1 VPVTAFLLQLSAWLP
16 DPLRGYASEQRIQLL
31 VQFAM
36 FGMVGL
42 VGFVIDTGT
51 VYAVRYALL
60 HYVSVLHM
68 GDLTALYIAGLAAY
82 FTAATG
88 TWICNRLWT
97 FRHFARSDPWHI
109 QWRRFLA
116 ANLGGFVINRGIY
129 ALLVTFVAIAAREP
143 VIAVF
148 AGAAAGMTLNF
159 NLSRKMVFR

>member
-1 VPVTAFLLQLSAWLP
+1 MAVTAFLLHLSAWLP
-16 DPLRGYASEQRIQLL
+16 DPLRGYASEQRIRVL
-31 VQFAM
+31 VQFVM

-51 VYAVRYALL
+51 VYAARRALVYYL
-60 HYVSVLHM
+60 HV
-68 GDLTALYIAGLAAY
+68 GDLPALYIAGLAAY

>member
-1 VPVTAFLLQLSAWLP
+1 MIAFLLRMSDWLP
-16 DPLRGYASEQRIQLL
+16 ASLRTYASEAHIRVL
-31 VQFAM
+31 VQFVM

-51 VYAVRYALL
+51 VYALRHAVGL
-60 HYVSVLHM
+60 YV
-68 GDLTALYIAGLAAY
+68 AGLAAY

-88 TWICNRLWT
+88 TWFCNRLWT
-97 FRHFARSDPWHI
+97 FRHIGRSDLWYV

-116 ANLGGFVINRGIY
+116 ANFTGFIINRGVY
-129 ALLVTFVAIAAREP
+129 ALLVTFVAAAARQP

-148 AGAAAGMTLNF
+148 AGAMAGITLNF

>member
-1 VPVTAFLLQLSAWLP
+1 VRVTPFLLQLAARLP
-16 DPLRGYASEQRIQLL
+16 ARLRGFASEERIRLL
-31 VQFAM
+31 VQFLM
-36 FGMVGL
+36 FGLVGL

-51 VYAVRYALL
+51 VYALRHAVGL
-60 HYVSVLHM
+60 YV
-68 GDLTALYIAGLAAY
+68 AGLAAY

-97 FRHFARSDPWHI
+97 FRHLARSDPWHV

-116 ANLGGFVINRGIY
+116 ANLGGFIINRGVY
-129 ALLVTFVAIAAREP
+129 ALLVTFVEIAARQP

-148 AGAAAGMTLNF
+148 AGAMAGMTLNF